1 MVDLHAI
8 LYLSRAMKY
17 VIHQEQVNLF
27 FAPCAHAKNHRLY
40 TDPTKHLISRNVKM
54 HNKRYNQNMNRRKH
68 QIKQPGVDVQ
78 RKNIYRKGRN

>member
-17 VIHQEQVNLF
+17 VIHQEQANLF
-27 FAPCAHAKNHRLY
+27 FAPCAHAKNHIIY
-40 TDPTKHLISRNVKM
+40 MVHDHLISRNPKM
-54 HNKRYNQNMNRRKH
+54 HNKRYNQVQNRRKH

>member
-8 LYLSRAMKY
+8 IYLSRAMKY
-17 VIHQEQVNLF
+17 VIHQEQTNLF
-27 FAPCAHAKNHRLY
+27 FAPCAHAKRHIIYMDQTNH
-40 TDPTKHLISRNVKM
+40 PISRNVKM
-54 HNKRYNQNMNRRKH
+54 HNKRYNQVQNRRKH